1 MQRSENLD
9 VVRALEE
16 EVAHGQAS
24 PTLKYRQPKKVPLH
38 DRLIVYFQTL
48 SCLKMP
54 SERRP

>member
-24 PTLKYRQPKKVPLH
+24 PTLKYRQPKKYPFTTVGLSIFK
-38 DRLIVYFQTL
+38 RLAV
-48 SCLKMP
+48 
-54 SERRP
+54 